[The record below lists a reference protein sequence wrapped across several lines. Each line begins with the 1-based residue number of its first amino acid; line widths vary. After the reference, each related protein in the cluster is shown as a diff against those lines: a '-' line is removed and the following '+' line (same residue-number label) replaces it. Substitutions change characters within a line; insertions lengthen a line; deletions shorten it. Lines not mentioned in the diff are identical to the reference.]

1 MDRVMKGRL
10 LLICVILVASAIWY
24 FSGHVSQEEMNA
36 MIERNIPLGSSTAE
50 VKAVLSSYGMKYTG
64 LIETDVISDFDSY
77 PGRKRVVSASLKGFR
92 VGSIISEGIFVN
104 FLFDRDDRLID
115 YRVREVFTF

>member
-1 MDRVMKGRL
+1 MKRRL
-10 LLICVILVASAIWY
+10 LLTCVILVASAIWY

-36 MIERNIPLGSSTAE
+36 MIERDIRLGSSSAE
-50 VKAVLSSYGMKYTG
+50 VKAVLNSYGMKYAG
-64 LIETDVISDFDSY
+64 PIETDVSSDFDSY
-77 PGRKRVVSASLKGFR
+77 PGRKRVVSASLTGFR